1 MSGTDIFDGIIMYRK
16 NYREADVLTK
26 VLTRQAGK
34 RMFFLKNGKRP
45 SYQMASETLPFTAA
59 RYEGRINPTGLSF
72 LNTAKHVTYFRLLSE
87 DLEVNAYA
95 TYILSLIDAA
105 FEDRVVISFWFDQVL
120 AAFTKLNT
128 HFDPQVISQIIALR
142 LLPSFGVTPQLQ
154 GCVICGEN
162 TSQMDFSAKHNGLL
176 CQHHFGDDNHRLQLN
191 QKTVYYLRLFS
202 TLDVANVNSINIGE
216 PIKAEL
222 QRVIDLIYD
231 DFVGIHVRAK
241 SFLEQ
246 LDTWQQ
252 ALINSRKGTVV
263 MAPKIDKPNNSQ

>member
-1 MSGTDIFDGIIMYRK
+1 MSGNDIFDGIIMYRK
-16 NYREADVLTK
+16 NYREADVLAK

-45 SYQMASETLPFTAA
+45 SYQLASETLPFTVA
-59 RYEGRINPTGLSF
+59 RYEGRLNPTGLSF
-72 LNTAKHVTYFRLLSE
+72 LNTAKHATNFRLLSE

-105 FEDRVVISFWFDQVL
+105 FEDRVEISFWFDQVL
-120 AAFTKLNT
+120 AAFAKLNA

-154 GCVICGEN
+154 GCVVCGDV
-162 TSQMDFSAKHNGLL
+162 TSQMDFSDKANGLL
-176 CQHHFGDDNHRLQLN
+176 CQRHFGDDPHRLHLN

-202 TLDVANVNSINIGE
+202 TLDITNVNSIKISE
-216 PIKAEL
+216 VVKTEL

-241 SFLEQ
+241 GFLEQ

-252 ALINSRKGTVV
+252 ALINSRKP
-263 MAPKIDKPNNSQ
+263 AK